1 MSDSRASILRDARRH
16 LTDPVFEH
24 SLSVAE
30 CAENLAGRYGVDAYS
45 AWVAGILHDW
55 DKALAD
61 EDVLTRAQDF
71 GLPVLPEDIA
81 NPYLL
86 HARTGA
92 QAVKGLFREV
102 TEEIAVAIERH
113 TLGDADMRPLDMVLY
128 VADMIEPG
136 RRFPGVDVLR
146 ESVATVSLRELF
158 ALCYQHS
165 VEHLVRARRPVH
177 PLTVEV
183 WNSLIARERLV

>member
-1 MSDSRASILRDARRH
+1 MSDSRAGILRDARRH
-16 LTDPVFEH
+16 LTSPVFEH
-24 SLSVAE
+24 SISVAE
-30 CAENLAGRYGVDAYS
+30 CAQDLAARYGVDSYN
-45 AWVAGILHDW
+45 AWVAGVLHDW
-55 DKALAD
+55 DKALGD
-61 EDVLTRAQDF
+61 EDILARAQDF
-71 GLPVLPEDIA
+71 GLPVLPEEAA

-102 TEEIAVAIERH
+102 NDEIARAIERH
-113 TLGDADMRPLDMVLY
+113 TLGDRDMQPLDMVLY

-146 ESVATVSLRELF
+146 ESVGAVSLGELF

-165 VEHLVRARRPVH
+165 VEHLVRARRPMH
-177 PLTVEV
+177 PLTIEV
-183 WNSLIARERLV
+183 WNGLIARERLV